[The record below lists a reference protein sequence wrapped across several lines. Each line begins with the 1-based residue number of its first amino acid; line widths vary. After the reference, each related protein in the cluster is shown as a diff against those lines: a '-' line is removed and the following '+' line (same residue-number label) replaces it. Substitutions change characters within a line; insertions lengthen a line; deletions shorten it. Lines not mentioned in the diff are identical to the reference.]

1 MKIIIDG
8 MEIEIKVK
16 PAGSKTADRKA
27 TEAFIDELSMVYT
40 HASNFVFGNGM
51 QERADHYLH
60 MAFEL
65 DASTVLTPYGSSLRN
80 N

>member
-16 PAGSKTADRKA
+16 PAGSKTVDKIE
-27 TEAFIDELSMVYT
+27 TEMLIDELSMVYA

-51 QERADHYLH
+51 QERAEYYKNKSQKF
-60 MAFEL
+60 ATAYFN
-65 DASTVLTPYGSSLRN
+65 TLTN

>member
-1 MKIIIDG
+1 MKLVIDG

-40 HASNFVFGNGM
+40 HASNFVRGNGM
-51 QERADHYLH
+51 QARADHYFH
-60 MAFEL
+60 MGVEM
-65 DASTVLTPYGSSLRN
+65 DAVVRAEFQK
-80 N
+80 